1 LKGYGRIAFLCA
13 VVASLFLAT
22 PVRACFG
29 TELRIGVPLGRDGAL
44 AAYAAGYFVEEK
56 TGIAPDFVP
65 AQDPLEML
73 KEGEIDLAVVPA
85 SALAKK
91 ETSAGK
97 IPERPAGIVPGL
109 GPAVFLIRAD
119 ALEDIRFTTLERS
132 LGILPR
138 FFEGA
143 AYRDAQSSPLEPKK
157 AARKAVSDA
166 L

>member
-1 LKGYGRIAFLCA
+1 MKEYGRITLFCA
-13 VVASLFLAT
+13 VVALLLLAV
-22 PVRACFG
+22 PARACFG
-29 TELRIGVPLGRDGAL
+29 TELRIGVPPERDGAL

-65 AQDPLEML
+65 AADPQALL
-73 KEGEIDLAVVPA
+73 REGEIDLAVVPA
-85 SALAKK
+85 AAPEAANGADKTAK
-91 ETSAGK
+91 
-97 IPERPAGIVPGL
+97 RPAGTVPGL
-109 GPAVFLIRAD
+109 GSAVFLIRFE